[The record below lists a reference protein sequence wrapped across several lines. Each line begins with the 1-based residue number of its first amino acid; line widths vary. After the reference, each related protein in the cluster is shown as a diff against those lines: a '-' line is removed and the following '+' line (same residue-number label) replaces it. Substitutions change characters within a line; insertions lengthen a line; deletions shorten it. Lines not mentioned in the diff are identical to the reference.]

1 MSFSFLCFRQTIYF
15 RSTNFKLRKTD
26 EHFSFLYKQ
35 INTINN
41 SYMGLNVF
49 ITNVYLDCFILD
61 ACTTVPNNQQKSS
74 GMIRFLNGK
83 YTGQQCH

>member
-1 MSFSFLCFRQTIYF
+1 
-15 RSTNFKLRKTD
+15 
-26 EHFSFLYKQ
+26 
-35 INTINN
+35 
-41 SYMGLNVF
+41 MGLNVF